1 MRPEGDTK
9 YCGVNKKCKH
19 DERFSSTLLF
29 SYLITQFIVGFL
41 DLKQPGNK
49 KCNYQVCVDA
59 GVSGCSGQVLVLSV
73 RDVLPGPVIAILLGQ
88 SEVDE
93 EELVAVAADAHQEVV
108 WFDVAVDEVLVV
120 HVLDAT
126 DHLKTKRRLK
136 G

>member
-29 SYLITQFIVGFL
+29 SYLIKQFIVGFL

-93 EELVAVAADAHQEVV
+93 EELVTVATDSHQKIVGL
-108 WFDVAVDEVLVV
+108 DVSMDEVLVV
-120 HVLDAT
+120 NIFDT
-126 DHLKTKRRLK
+126 PNHLELK
-136 G
+136 N